1 MMSREHPDL
10 LLTTSP
16 FVKDPADASW
26 IMWQVNFALM
36 PIAAAAFWYFG
47 LAALLVMT
55 AGILGAM
62 SMEFA
67 VLKMASGF
75 PGKILDGSALL
86 TGLLLALTLPPGIP
100 LWMAFVGGAVSI
112 GLGKAVFGGVGSNMF
127 NPALVGRA
135 FLQAAFP
142 VAMTSWPA
150 VSSADRFVSAS
161 SSLFAFPFMTPTV
174 DGISSATP
182 LSARFF
188 DGVSAPLQDLL
199 IGNTSGSLGETAG
212 LLILVCGAYLAIRR
226 VFNWRIP
233 LAIFGSVILL
243 TSILYQIDPEIYPG
257 AGFHLFAGG
266 MMLGAVF
273 MATDPVTS
281 PLTQKGCWIFGAG
294 IGVMAVVIRQW
305 GGLPEGVMYAVL
317 LMNAMTPL
325 IDRFTQARTFGST
338 RSERFTR

>member
-1 MMSREHPDL
+1 
-10 LLTTSP
+10 
-16 FVKDPADASW
+16 
-26 IMWQVNFALM
+26 
-36 PIAAAAFWYFG
+36 
-47 LAALLVMT
+47 
-55 AGILGAM
+55 
-62 SMEFA
+62 MEFA

-243 TSILYQIDPEIYPG
+243 TSILYQIDPEIYPS